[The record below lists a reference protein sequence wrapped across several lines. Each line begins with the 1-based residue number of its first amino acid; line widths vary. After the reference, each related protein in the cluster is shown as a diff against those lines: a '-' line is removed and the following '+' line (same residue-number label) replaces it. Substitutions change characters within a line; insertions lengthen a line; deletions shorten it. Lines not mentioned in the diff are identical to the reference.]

1 MKVEGFFSYDVFVGG
16 LFGVKSFLFLVFIL
30 IFISSLYMWGF
41 VILFRNAVVSRSKQM
56 WILGFF
62 SIFVSFLF
70 HFLMLQSGFASEK
83 PERVVWLSVL
93 SLIFAIVIASY
104 AANPL
109 KKMISNW
116 VAPLL
121 GIIASATLPVF
132 FSEVTSDIVKVGL
145 ENYKVGG
152 SIQASIHKV
161 DSGEKI
167 KSGRLL
173 LVTPQYVY
181 LREGD
186 SGYIS
191 ISRNGNTYIS
201 VQ

>member
-1 MKVEGFFSYDVFVGG
+1 
-16 LFGVKSFLFLVFIL
+16 
-30 IFISSLYMWGF
+30 
-41 VILFRNAVVSRSKQM
+41 
-56 WILGFF
+56 
-62 SIFVSFLF
+62 
-70 HFLMLQSGFASEK
+70 
-83 PERVVWLSVL
+83 
-93 SLIFAIVIASY
+93 
-104 AANPL
+104 
-109 KKMISNW
+109 MISNW